1 MVGGKETGVGKKEST
16 IRWAK
21 GLSKTNEV
29 APKIMATVC
38 EEGYQVILVRQ
49 NHSMAIHRSVSFLP
63 KKPGVDRC
71 KSHDK
76 SLLSMAS
83 LFL

>member
-1 MVGGKETGVGKKEST
+1 MGVGKKETT

-21 GLSKTNEV
+21 GLFKTNEV
-29 APKIMATVC
+29 APKIMAAVC
-38 EEGYQVILVRQ
+38 EEGYEVILVRQ
-49 NHSMAIHRSVSFLP
+49 NYCIANHRPVAFPS

-71 KSHDK
+71 ESHDK

-83 LFL
+83 LLS